1 MPELLLPAEA
11 HMAQHYSELN
21 ESCWICV
28 KQINFFNFKMTRDV
42 PALEI
47 VGQELAGIDKMNTF
61 QTPNLNKN
69 AL

>member
-1 MPELLLPAEA
+1 M
-11 HMAQHYSELN
+11 
-21 ESCWICV
+21 